1 MRVFE
6 RSGHT
11 PPYKEPGLFDAELLR
26 WMKDHRCTVLGQE
39 SSGGTRT
46 NAAEGQKDIQWGSS
60 PPVFFG
66 GAVVDVADSV
76 HQKLSQFERPQSLTN
91 DGPAVDVAPDA
102 ARQLS
107 ELSRGSR

>member
-1 MRVFE
+1 MQNFCAGQFWDKNHLV
-6 RSGHT
+6 
-11 PPYKEPGLFDAELLR
+11 AQEL
-26 WMKDHRCTVLGQE
+26 TQ
-39 SSGGTRT
+39 
-46 NAAEGQKDIQWGSS
+46 QKDIQWGSS